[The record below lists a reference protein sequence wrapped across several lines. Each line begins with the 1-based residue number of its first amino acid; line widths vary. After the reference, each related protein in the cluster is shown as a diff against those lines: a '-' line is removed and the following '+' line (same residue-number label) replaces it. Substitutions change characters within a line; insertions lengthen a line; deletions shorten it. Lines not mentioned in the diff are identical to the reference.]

1 MLEMQAMTNFVQA
14 NDPVV
19 HQGVQR
25 MAQLLRR
32 GVRSWRLARQRAV
45 EDERTRNAA
54 LHDARIMADL
64 SSAMNGIAVD
74 DTRRYRF

>member
-32 GVRSWRLARQRAV
+32 GVRSWRLAHQRAV

-64 SSAMNGIAVD
+64 SRTMNGIAVD